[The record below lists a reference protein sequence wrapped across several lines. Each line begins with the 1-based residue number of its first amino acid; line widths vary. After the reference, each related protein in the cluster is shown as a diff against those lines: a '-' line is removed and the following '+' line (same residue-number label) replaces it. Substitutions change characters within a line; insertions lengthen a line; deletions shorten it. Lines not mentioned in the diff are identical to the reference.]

1 MKRVVVFLVA
11 SLTAVTALVAS
22 ASAPVVEFKRAQL
35 RVEVNSTDGDAGFQI
50 DLDHEPWRSVTL
62 RTPDGQKILDVINLG
77 VLRGYGLTE
86 LFSES
91 SEPPFTE
98 FPLAQFKKLF
108 PEGDYVLEGVAIDGT
123 LMRSIV
129 TLTHDFPAGPKI
141 TAPIADS
148 TVGADEL
155 VVRWKSVT
163 RPAGIK
169 IVAYEVLVV
178 SDADPVRVFSVDL
191 PANATSVAVPAEFLL
206 DGDYKVEVL
215 AIEKSGNQSL
225 SEIAFT
231 VG

>member
-1 MKRVVVFLVA
+1 MKRVVVFLVG

-62 RTPDGQKILDVINLG
+62 RTPDRQKVLDVINLG

-123 LMRSIV
+123 LMRSVV

-155 VVRWKSVT
+155 VVRWKPVT

-215 AIEKSGNQSL
+215 AIEKSGNQTL

>member
-178 SDADPVRVFSVDL
+178 SD
-191 PANATSVAVPAEFLL
+191 
-206 DGDYKVEVL
+206 
-215 AIEKSGNQSL
+215 
-225 SEIAFT
+225 
-231 VG
+231 

>member
-123 LMRSIV
+123 LMRNR
-129 TLTHDFPAGPKI
+129 FP
-141 TAPIADS
+141 S
-148 TVGADEL
+148 L
-155 VVRWKSVT
+155 
-163 RPAGIK
+163 
-169 IVAYEVLVV
+169 Y
-178 SDADPVRVFSVDL
+178 
-191 PANATSVAVPAEFLL
+191 AV
-206 DGDYKVEVL
+206 
-215 AIEKSGNQSL
+215 
-225 SEIAFT
+225 
-231 VG
+231 

>member
-123 LMRSIV
+123 LMRSIA

-191 PANATSVAVPAEFLL
+191 PANATSVSVPGEFLL

-215 AIEKSGNQSL
+215 AIEKSGNQTL